1 MFENY
6 APSVELMIHQRQDAV
21 SRHSRLIQQAVLGIA
36 DAVAFF
42 GRGDQ
47 KGRMFQAVLEIID
60 IQGEI
65 QRLCRAIS
73 AWSAGI
79 DCGTAI

>member
-21 SRHSRLIQQAVLGIA
+21 SRHSRLIEQAVLGIA

-47 KGRMFQAVLEIID
+47 KRRMLQAVLEIID
-60 IQGEI
+60 
-65 QRLCRAIS
+65 
-73 AWSAGI
+73 
-79 DCGTAI
+79 T